1 MSFPDNRHFERY
13 EDAALLKG
21 AGSYIDDYPIKPGT
35 LYAAI
40 LRSPSPHA
48 SIKSI
53 NIDKAVSLPGVR
65 AVLTSQDAAAWSK
78 PLMGAVKSEMKQFV
92 LAVDRVRY
100 VGEPMVVVV
109 AESRAIAEDGVEL
122 IDFDLEPLAA
132 ITDVKEAISSD
143 AILLHGGTDS
153 NCVSDRVF
161 SYGEPDRIF
170 ENAAHL
176 FELDISYPR
185 NSCTP
190 IETTGVIAEW
200 IENDNTYEVT
210 SNFMGPFSLHTVMAA
225 ALGVSGVKLR
235 HKVPKDSGGSFGVK
249 QSALPYVVLTCL
261 ASRKAGAPVKFIEDR
276 LEHLVAATSATARTT
291 HIRAAVDENGKI
303 LALDYDQLEDCGAY
317 LRAPE
322 PATLYRMHGCLTG
335 AYDIPHLK
343 VRNRVILL
351 NKTPTGL
358 VRGFGGPQVYFA
370 LERLVFQIAKS
381 LGKSYLEIAG
391 LNYVKKYQ
399 FPFKAAA
406 GAVLDSG
413 DYDKA
418 VSILLHS
425 PEYQDM
431 LDRQIQARKEGKWYG
446 IGYAS
451 IVEPSVSNMG
461 YISTVLSHEQRQKS
475 GHKNGAIASATV
487 SVDPTGSVL
496 VNIAS
501 APAGQGHQTVI
512 KQIVSEV
519 FGLSGL
525 DVVVNVDFDT
535 NKDAWSVAAGNYSS
549 RFAGAV
555 AGTVHIAATRLKEKI
570 SSYAATLLETS
581 EDSLV
586 FQKGYIINK
595 DSDAKILFARACGA
609 FHWAPDLVAA
619 AIGSDRS
626 LALRETAFWSA
637 STLSAPDSQDHIN
650 TSAAYGFV
658 LDACGIEIDP
668 ITCKAV
674 IDRYVTVHD
683 AGKILNPLLADGQ
696 IYGAFSQAV
705 GAALFE
711 EFQYSSDGNFLSGT
725 FADYRVPTAVEVPI
739 PSIKHMESPSP
750 FTPLGAKGI
759 GEGNSMSTPV
769 CIGNAIADAINYEGI
784 DLPATPPK
792 IHGWLVQAGHL
803 KEEPTR
809 QKSDRAHQKNMPL
822 QASGEIKFG
831 VEPGKIFEVLLDPQR
846 IKKIIP
852 GCESISQKKQS
863 GDIVYESVAVV
874 RIGVMK
880 ARFHATIV
888 LSDINIPHGL
898 TLSGYGKGPLGLAEG
913 AGAVD
918 FTTIGGVTHLSY
930 HYQARVS
937 GKLSAVGS
945 RLLEGAIRLVLDQ
958 LFKALAR
965 EAGDIKTAS
974 LWKRL
979 VDWILKRAKPE

>member
-1 MSFPDNRHFERY
+1 MSFPENRHFERH

-21 AGSYIDDYPIKPGT
+21 AGSYVDDCAIKSGT
-35 LYAAI
+35 LFAAI

-48 SIKSI
+48 RIKSL
-53 NIDKAVSLPGVR
+53 NCEKALALEGVR
-65 AVLTSQDAAAWSK
+65 TILTSQDVTAWSK
-78 PLMGAVKSEMKQFV
+78 PLMGVVKSEMKQFV

-100 VGEPMVVVV
+100 VGEPMAVVI
-109 AESRAIAEDGVEL
+109 AESRALAEDGVEL
-122 IDFDLEPLAA
+122 IDFDLEPLPAV
-132 ITDVKEAISSD
+132 TDVNDALSPD
-143 AILLHGGTDS
+143 AILLHEGTSS
-153 NCVSDRVF
+153 NCVSDRSF
-161 SYGEPDRIF
+161 TYGDPDRMF
-170 ENAAHL
+170 ESTTHL

-200 IENDNTYEVT
+200 LEQENTYEVT
-210 SNFMGPFSLHTVMAA
+210 SNFMGPFSLHTVMAV
-225 ALGVSGVKLR
+225 ALGVSGAKLR

-261 ASRKAGAPVKFIEDR
+261 ASRKARAPVKFIEDR

-291 HIRAAVDENGKI
+291 HIRAAVDECGKI
-303 LALDYDQLEDCGAY
+303 HALDYDQLEDCGAY

-335 AYDIPHLK
+335 AYDIANLK
-343 VRNRVILL
+343 VRNRVVLL

-370 LERLVFQIAKS
+370 LERLMYKIAKS
-381 LGKSYLEIAG
+381 LGKSYLEIAS
-391 LNYVKKYQ
+391 LNYVKKEQ
-399 FPFKAAA
+399 FPFNAAA

-413 DYDKA
+413 DYLKA
-418 VSILLHS
+418 LSILKDS
-425 PEYQDM
+425 SEYREM
-431 LDRQIQARKEGKWYG
+431 LDRQSQAISEGKLYG

-461 YISTVLSHEQRQKS
+461 YISTALSHEQREKA
-475 GHKNGAIASATV
+475 GHKNGAISSATV
-487 SVDPTGSVL
+487 SIDPTGSVL

-512 KQIVSEV
+512 KQIVGDL
-519 FGLSGL
+519 FGLN
-525 DVVVNVDFDT
+525 DTEVVVNVDFDT
-535 NKDAWSVAAGNYSS
+535 NKDAWSVASGNYSS

-555 AGTVHIAATRLKEKI
+555 AGTVYIAATRLKERI
-570 SSYAATLLETS
+570 ARYAATLLETS
-581 EDSLV
+581 DDSLV
-586 FQKGYIINK
+586 FQSGFIRSK
-595 DSDAKILFARACGA
+595 SRDAKIAFARVCGA

-619 AIGSDRS
+619 SIGPQHS

-637 STLSAPDSQDHIN
+637 STLTSPDSNDRIN

-658 LDACGIEIDP
+658 LDACGVEIDP
-668 ITCKAV
+668 VTCKAV
-674 IDRYVTVHD
+674 IDRYITVHD

-705 GAALFE
+705 GAALLE

-725 FADYRVPTAVEVPI
+725 FADYRLPTAAEVPV
-739 PSIKHMESPSP
+739 PCIKHMESPSP

-769 CIGNAIADAINYEGI
+769 CIANAIADAISYEDI
-784 DLPATPPK
+784 DLPATAPK
-792 IHGWLVQAGHL
+792 IHGWLVKAGHL
-803 KEEPTR
+803 KEETNHK
-809 QKSDRAHQKNMPL
+809 KSNLVHQKDMPL
-822 QASGEIKFG
+822 QASGEIKFE
-831 VEPGKIFEVLLDPQR
+831 VEPKKIFDVLLDPER

-852 GCESISQKKQS
+852 GCESISQKKHS
-863 GDIVYESVAVV
+863 ETIIYESVAVV

-880 ARFHATIV
+880 ARFNATIV

-898 TLSGYGKGPLGLAEG
+898 ILSGSGKGPLGLAEG
-913 AGAVD
+913 TGSVALNEIKGIT
-918 FTTIGGVTHLSY
+918 FLTY

-965 EAGDIKTAS
+965 EAGGKENKSI
-974 LWKRL
+974 WNRFF
-979 VDWILKRAKPE
+979 DWIFKRAESK

>member
-1 MSFPDNRHFERY
+1 MSFSENCHVERH
-13 EDAALLKG
+13 EDATLLTG
-21 AGSYIDDYPIKPGT
+21 AGTYIDDYPIKPGT

-48 SIKSI
+48 TIKSI
-53 NIDKAVSLPGVR
+53 NDEKALALNGVR
-65 AVLTSQDAAAWSK
+65 AVLTIQDVLAWSK

-92 LAVDRVRY
+92 LAYDRVRY
-100 VGEPMVVVV
+100 VGEPMAVVI

-122 IDFDLEPLAA
+122 LDYDLEPLPTV
-132 ITDVKEAISSD
+132 TDVKDAISPN
-143 AILLHGGTDS
+143 AVLLHVGTSS
-153 NCVSDRVF
+153 NCVSDRFF
-161 SYGEPDRIF
+161 SYGEPDQAF
-170 ENAAHL
+170 DNATHVI
-176 FELDISYPR
+176 ELDISYPR

-190 IETTGVIAEW
+190 IETSGVIAEW
-200 IENDNTYEVT
+200 LEQEKTYEVT

-225 ALGVSGVKLR
+225 ALGVSGAKLR

-249 QSALPYVVLTCL
+249 QSALPYVVLMCL

-276 LEHLVAATSATARTT
+276 LEHLVAATSATARRT
-291 HIRAAVDENGKI
+291 HIRAAVQANGKI
-303 LALDYDQLEDCGAY
+303 QALDFDQLEDCGAY

-335 AYDIPHLK
+335 AYDIPNLK

-370 LERLVFQIAKS
+370 LERLIHKIAHH
-381 LGKSYLEIAG
+381 LGKSYLEIAT
-391 LNYVKKYQ
+391 LNYVKKEQ

-413 DYDKA
+413 DYSRA
-418 VSILLHS
+418 VSILCNS
-425 PEYQDM
+425 QQYREM
-431 LDRQIQARKEGKWYG
+431 LDRQRESRQTGKLYG

-461 YISTVLSHEQRQKS
+461 YISTVLSQEQREKS
-475 GHKNGAIASATV
+475 GPKNGAIASATV

-512 KQIVSEV
+512 KQIISDV
-519 FGLSGL
+519 FGL
-525 DVVVNVDFDT
+525 DPVDIVVNVDFDT

-555 AGTVHIAATRLKEKI
+555 AGTVHIAATRLKDRI
-570 SSYAATLLETS
+570 ANYAASLLNASAATL
-581 EDSLV
+581 V
-586 FQKGYIINK
+586 FENGYIKNRNSATQIP
-595 DSDAKILFARACGA
+595 FARACGS
-609 FHWAPDLVAA
+609 FHWAPDLVAE
-619 AIGSDRS
+619 AIGSEGS

-637 STLSAPDSQDHIN
+637 TTLTAPDSNDRIN

-668 ITCKAV
+668 VTCQAV

-725 FADYRVPTAVEVPI
+725 FADYRVPTAAEVPV
-739 PSIKHMESPSP
+739 PSIQHMETPSP

-769 CIGNAIADAINYEGI
+769 CIANAIEDAIGYGDIN
-784 DLPATPPK
+784 LPATAPK
-792 IHGWLVQAGHL
+792 IHSWLVKVGHL
-803 KEEPTR
+803 RQEPTTNEFDFIR
-809 QKSDRAHQKNMPL
+809 QKNMPL
-822 QASGEIKFG
+822 HASGEIKFA
-831 VEPGKIFEVLLDPQR
+831 VEPHKIFDVLLDPEK

-852 GCESISQKKQS
+852 GCESISQEKLSDK
-863 GDIVYESVAVV
+863 IIYESIAVV

-880 ARFHATIV
+880 ARFNATII
-888 LSDINIPHGL
+888 LSNINIPHGL
-898 TLSGYGKGPLGLAEG
+898 TLSGFGKGPLGLAEG
-913 AGAVD
+913 SGSVSLTRTNGA
-918 FTTIGGVTHLSY
+918 TNLAY
-930 HYQARVS
+930 RYQARVS

-945 RLLEGAIRLVLDQ
+945 RLMEGAIRLVLDQ
-958 LFKALAR
+958 LFKSLAR
-965 EAGDIKTAS
+965 EAGDVTKIGF
-974 LWKRL
+974 WKRL
-979 VDWILKRAKPE
+979 IGWMFRKVRSS